1 MDFLDKVIADA
12 LPDLPVTRHEDFF
25 LALNHSL
32 TVDPAAYTP
41 ASFEPFGFTQRELYD
56 LRVLLLRPL
65 AYQFLHELEPPLT
78 ESALN
83 RKTSFDTY
91 GRRFGRDP
99 WLISL
104 RPRIMI
110 LTYTEWMLL
119 ALGEVKAIELPDVL
133 KNDS

>member
-12 LPDLPVTRHEDFF
+12 LPNLPVPRHEDFF
-25 LALNHSL
+25 LALKHSL
-32 TVDPAAYTP
+32 TVDPAAYAP
-41 ASFEPFGFTQRELYD
+41 ASFDAFGFTQRELYD

-65 AYQFLHELEPPLT
+65 AYQFLRELEPPLT

-83 RKTSFDTY
+83 RKTSFDAY
-91 GRRFGRDP
+91 GRHFGRDP

-110 LTYTEWMLL
+110 LTYTEWMML
-119 ALGEVKAIELPDVL
+119 AWGEVKTLELPDVL
-133 KNDS
+133 KH